1 MTVEEELEP
10 ELEVAL
16 EEVEFFRSLSPDRLQ
31 LVRQQLRE
39 RRYPRRKAL
48 FREGQPAEFLWALRA
63 GEVRILKTSGDG
75 RVLALETIRPGEIFG
90 AVAALEGTA
99 YPASAETTTESTIWR
114 LSRTALLALVRQDP
128 GLSREIL
135 AIIARRLRGAHVRL
149 RSVAYDPA
157 EVRLAQALLHAA
169 QQDEA
174 TVTRRELAE
183 TAGTTVE
190 TAIRVMRRFEREGL
204 VRGEV
209 NHIVILDAR
218 SLRRLAGEEPAGS

>member
-1 MTVEEELEP
+1 MTTDGEREP
-10 ELEVAL
+10 ENDVAL
-16 EEVEFFRSLSPDRLQ
+16 EEVEFFRSLSPDRLK

-39 RRYPRRKAL
+39 RRYPKRKLL

-75 RVLALETIRPGEIFG
+75 RVLALETIQPGEIFG

-99 YPASAETTTESTIWR
+99 YPASAETTSDSAIWR

-128 GLSREIL
+128 GLSREVL
-135 AIIARRLRGAHVRL
+135 AIIARRLRNAHVRL

-157 EVRLAQALLHAA
+157 EVRLALALLRASHAG
-169 QQDEA
+169 EA
-174 TVTRRELAE
+174 IVTRRELAE

-190 TAIRVMRRFEREGL
+190 TAIRLMRRFEREGM

-209 NHIVILDAR
+209 HHIVILDAPA
-218 SLRRLAGEEPAGS
+218 LRRLAGEEPAG